1 MAGGYGARTAELS
14 GVAETVLGHA
24 EPIGE
29 LADRAG
35 GVEIREGDLGA
46 AFAGVPSTYHA
57 AVRRGVADV
66 LRRHSAATAT
76 LGGKL
81 ADASARYRA
90 DDESGVRTV
99 GEVDL

>member
-1 MAGGYGARTAELS
+1 VAAGYGARTGELS

-24 EPIGE
+24 DPIGE
-29 LADRAG
+29 LADRAANA
-35 GVEIREGDLGA
+35 EIREGDLGA
-46 AFAGVPSTYHA
+46 AFSGVASAYHA

-76 LGGKL
+76 FGGKL
-81 ADASARYRA
+81 ADAGGRYVA
-90 DDESGVRTV
+90 DDESGVRTI

>member
-1 MAGGYGARTAELS
+1 MAGGYGARTGELS

-24 EPIGE
+24 APIGE
-29 LADRAG
+29 LADRVSAAE
-35 GVEIREGDLGA
+35 VREGDLGA
-46 AFAGVPSTYHA
+46 AFSGAPSAYHA

-81 ADASARYRA
+81 GEASGQYAA
-90 DDESGVRTV
+90 DDESGARTV
-99 GEVDL
+99 GKVDQ